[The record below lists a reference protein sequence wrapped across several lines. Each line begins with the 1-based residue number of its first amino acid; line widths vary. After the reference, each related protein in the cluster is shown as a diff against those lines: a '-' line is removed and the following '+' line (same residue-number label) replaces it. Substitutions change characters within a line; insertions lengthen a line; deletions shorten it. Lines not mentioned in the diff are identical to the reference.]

1 MRMQKGKKIRV
12 LEGIRQGKI
21 GGGET
26 YLLGLVERLDRSRF
40 EPVVLSFTEGPMVDR
55 LRSLGISTHVIHS
68 EKPFDIRIWR
78 KVRDF
83 IREQEIDVVHAH
95 GTRANSNLFWAA
107 GKLKIPIMYT
117 CHGWSFHPNQN
128 AAVRKFRIWSEGFL
142 TSRMNVNICVSK
154 ANRDL
159 GRKLFRNFDAIVIN
173 NSIDPGKF
181 DPHKKYKDVRR
192 ELGIDDAAIVVV
204 SVARFTLQKQPL
216 RLIKA
221 FAEVC
226 KIVKGVKLLMVGE
239 GEQREEAI
247 GLIRHLGLEDRVIL
261 EPFRQDVPDVLA
273 ASDIFVLPSLWE
285 GFPIAMME
293 AMSMGKAVIGTAVDG
308 TPEIIEDGENGILI
322 GTEEMEKNLSAAIIR
337 LCEDR
342 ELREK
347 LQKNAMNS
355 IYSKY
360 NIETLAS
367 KNEQVYSRLV
377 GRTAEQEF
385 LSRQATF

>member
-40 EPVVLSFTEGPMVDR
+40 EPVVLSFTEGPMVDK
-55 LRSLGISTHVIHS
+55 LRSLGISTHVIHT
-68 EKPFDIRIWR
+68 EKPFDFFIWR

-83 IREQEIDVVHAH
+83 IREQEIDIVHAH

-142 TSRMNVNICVSK
+142 TSRMNVNVCVSK
-154 ANRDL
+154 ANRDM
-159 GRKLFRNFDAIVIN
+159 GRKLFRNFDALVSN
-173 NSIDPGKF
+173 NSIDPEKF
-181 DPHKKYKDVRR
+181 NPCKNYKNVRL
-192 ELGIDDAAIVVV
+192 ELGISATAIVVV

-216 RLIKA
+216 KLISA
-221 FAEVC
+221 FAGVC
-226 KIVKGVKLLMVGE
+226 KKIKDVKLLMVGD
-239 GEQREEAI
+239 GEQREKAVE
-247 GLIRHLGLEDRVIL
+247 LLRHLGLEDQVIL
-261 EPFRQDVPDVLA
+261 QPFRQDVPDLLA

-285 GFPIAMME
+285 GFPIALME

-308 TPEIIEDGENGILI
+308 TPEIIEDGENGLLI
-322 GTEEMEKNLSAAIIR
+322 GTGDMEKNLEEAIIR
-337 LCEDR
+337 LCEDGAFR
-342 ELREK
+342 AR
-347 LQKNAMNS
+347 LQQNAIKS

-360 NIETLAS
+360 NVETLARQ
-367 KNEQVYSRLV
+367 NEEVYRLLA
-377 GRTAEQEF
+377 GTDEE
-385 LSRQATF
+385 